1 MGRELVQWTVGI
13 DLRTFVFV
21 SSASLRYFLT
31 SFCNI
36 ITNDPVDD
44 QRSSFS
50 KRLLI
55 ICCHICC
62 QHTYLFS
69 ARLSISLPCDA
80 LIYSIIQ
87 FRRLLNHF
95 YSRLTATNGSLL
107 FSSSSDKELP
117 RTIME
122 SGSNPS
128 HASRNGPIW
137 RTLDGIH
144 IFHFFWP
151 SAWRHQIRRVVMV
164 TRRFMFLKVRLI
176 LACFSCV
183 WTYACNFNESCF
195 HTISQTWAH
204 QYNFAYQI
212 PHIGQQPTLLLLY
225 FSNFVLIQLHSRLF
239 LMLHNRMFLIS
250 RLFVCVRQSRRNGQN
265 CSRYGSCDAIRST
278 KISQSNTCKS
288 TKKINVSSKIK

>member
-1 MGRELVQWTVGI
+1 MIQLTTI
-13 DLRTFVFV
+13 DYL
-21 SSASLRYFLT
+21 SANV
-31 SFCNI
+31 C
-36 ITNDPVDD
+36 
-44 QRSSFS
+44 SSFVATF
-50 KRLLI
+50 I
-55 ICCHICC
+55 

-80 LIYSIIQ
+80 LTALSSSI
-87 FRRLLNHF
+87 RLLNYF
-95 YSRLTATNGSLL
+95 YSRLTTTNGSLL
-107 FSSSSDKELP
+107 FSSSYDKELP

-128 HASRNGPIW
+128 HASNGPIW

-204 QYNFAYQI
+204 HVQFGI
-212 PHIGQQPTLLLLY
+212 PNIGQQPTLLLHY
-225 FSNFVLIQLHSRLF
+225 FSNFVLIQLHSRSFIL
-239 LMLHNRMFLIS
+239 
-250 RLFVCVRQSRRNGQN
+250 
-265 CSRYGSCDAIRST
+265 
-278 KISQSNTCKS
+278 NTPQ
-288 TKKINVSSKIK
+288 